1 MIRRFSLILAVVALA
16 LPVSAQP
23 LSVPSSARQVSSR
36 VSPLDSYELPV
47 APFDGQTVPARTI
60 EGAVD
65 RQTWRIDGTA
75 ATTLQLLAPL
85 RDQIQ
90 AAGYTLV
97 FQCRDR
103 DCGGFDFRFGT
114 EIVPAP
120 DMHVDIRNYRFLSA
134 VREPDKAV
142 SLLVSRGRNA
152 AYIQIIWVAPP
163 GAADL
168 RVKVDPQALPAEP
181 APEAESLTARLAQAG
196 HVILKDLD
204 FASGAE
210 TLEPGRHDSLAQLA
224 AYLRA
229 HPGQRIA
236 LVGHTDSAGSLQK
249 NIELS
254 RRRAGAV
261 RARLL
266 QVHGIAPDRVEAEG
280 MGYLAPVASNLTP
293 EGREANRRVEAI
305 LLSDG

>member
-1 MIRRFSLILAVVALA
+1 MICRFVLILAVVVLA

-36 VSPLDSYELPV
+36 VSPLDSYALPV
-47 APFDGQTVPARTI
+47 APFDGQAVPARTI

-65 RQTWRIDGTA
+65 RQTWRVDGTA

-103 DCGGFDFRFGT
+103 ECGGFDFRFGT

-152 AYIQIIWVAPP
+152 AYIQIIRVAPP

-168 RVKVDPQALPAEP
+168 RVEVDQQALPAEP
-181 APEAESLTARLAQAG
+181 APEANSLTARLAQDG
-196 HVILKDLD
+196 HVILKNLD

-210 TLEPGRHDSLAQLA
+210 TLEPGHHDSLAQLA

-236 LVGHTDSAGSLQK
+236 LVGHTDSAGSLQN

-305 LLSDG
+305 LLSDR